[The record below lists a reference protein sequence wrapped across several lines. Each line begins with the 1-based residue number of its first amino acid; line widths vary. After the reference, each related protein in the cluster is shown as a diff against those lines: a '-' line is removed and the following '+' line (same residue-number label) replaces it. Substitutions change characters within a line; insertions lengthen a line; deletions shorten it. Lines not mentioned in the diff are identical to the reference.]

1 MVSICNI
8 NLFQNSTA
16 EGVVVPSRY
25 ASQQYQMYLVLVS
38 VCDLYTVKLV
48 IMNSNS
54 LYLVDC
60 LGIFYKN
67 LLFFQNIG
75 EPTSGPKF
83 EEGVLSIM
91 YTNGEEN
98 TNCAVPK
105 AKMQTVIKFVCKES
119 SMV

>member
-1 MVSICNI
+1 MFLQLCQAVEAIPKNKCPASAGACLVTTKDGKTNYMVSICNI

-67 LLFFQNIG
+67 LLFF
-75 EPTSGPKF
+75 
-83 EEGVLSIM
+83 
-91 YTNGEEN
+91 
-98 TNCAVPK
+98 
-105 AKMQTVIKFVCKES
+105 
-119 SMV
+119 